1 MVLSGLESG
10 VGNLAVVNDEGVTLG
25 PALLIGPTN
34 ALGEA
39 SIGVGEEELENQCIS
54 NDFQIVKSQNFF
66 LRR

>member
-25 PALLIGPTN
+25 AALLIGPTN

-39 SIGVGEEELENQCIS
+39 SIGVGEEELENQSIS

>member
-1 MVLSGLESG
+1 VVLSGLESG

-25 PALLIGPTN
+25 AALLIGPTN

-39 SIGVGEEELENQCIS
+39 SIGVGEEELENQSIS